1 MKLIRYCI
9 LFAVVLLI
17 GSPAQAQSNT
27 PEPVRSFAAR
37 GITANLYQEGIQ
49 QGRAGLISVAG
60 ENIASA
66 QVAAFDQTT
75 VLFPVGELYYG
86 FVVPRLD
93 QPIRTYDMT
102 VTATLAN
109 NQTQAILVPIEVRS
123 GQFIQQDVILP
134 PDLEELV
141 NRQVEDDE
149 LGLISSLTSRVSDI
163 PYWLNTGFEIPF
175 EGELTSPFG
184 AQRTFNGVYE
194 TLHTGWDFNG
204 GMGDIMR
211 SVADG
216 RVVYAGN
223 LPIRGGYVLIN
234 HGNGVHSGYA
244 HLSVIHV
251 AEGVF
256 VQQGQLIGLAGN
268 TGRSSDP
275 HLHVEMQI
283 QGRWIDLVDFIN
295 MDLP

>member
-1 MKLIRYCI
+1 MKYSITLM
-9 LFAVVLLI
+9 LTMLVVI
-17 GSPAQAQSNT
+17 HSVSAFQNAPI
-27 PEPVRSFAAR
+27 PVRSFEAE
-37 GITANLYQEGIQ
+37 GITANLYQDAIQ
-49 QGRAGLISVAG
+49 QGRAGLVSVTG
-60 ENIASA
+60 NDVASVQA
-66 QVAAFDQTT
+66 RVFDQT
-75 VLFPVGELYYG
+75 VELFPIGDFYYG

-102 VTATLAN
+102 VTATLN
-109 NQTQAILVPIEVRS
+109 NNRTQAILVPVDVRS

-149 LGLISSLTSRVSDI
+149 LALIASLTERIS
-163 PYWLNTGFEIPF
+163 PTPFWLETGFEIPF
-175 EGELTSPFG
+175 SGELTSPFG

-204 GMGDIMR
+204 GMGDLMR
-211 SVADG
+211 SMADG
-216 RVVYAGN
+216 RVVYADR
-223 LPIRGGYVLIN
+223 LPIRGGYVLID

-256 VQQGQLIGLAGN
+256 IQQGQLIGLAGS

-283 QGRWIDLVDFIN
+283 QGRWI
-295 MDLP
+295 